1 MFTWKNHNLLP
12 WEICQL
18 HCICKIL
25 LFLTKKVKKN
35 ALYLRS
41 MGWFKGLIHVF

>member
-18 HCICKIL
+18 HYICKIL
-25 LFLTKKVKKN
+25 LFLTKKVKKMHCI
-35 ALYLRS
+35 YEGWGGLR
-41 MGWFKGLIHVF
+41 V